1 MSAKLIIPSC
11 CGSRW
16 TTLGW
21 IIFFILLVSVL
32 QWYIP
37 YPLDDDTAY
46 HFSVG
51 QLMAR
56 DGILH
61 SFPWTRF
68 SWQFDHYADKEFLFH
83 LLFVPLG
90 GLGFVNASRV
100 VGVIGGALVLTTL
113 YLVLRDERV
122 RYAGIWA
129 LLPLGASVFAYRF
142 AQVRPQLL
150 SIALALIV
158 LWAYSRNRLRILA
171 VAAFLYPLTY
181 VAFWQIPLILV
192 VAVEVARVFTRE
204 RFCWKPAA
212 TLVAG
217 IIAGVALHPNA
228 SNLLAINWI
237 HMADILLRNAWGA
250 KVEFNMGEE
259 FDPFPLI
266 TWAQYLAVTV
276 LMAGTALLLAW
287 RERTKDSFPL
297 ACALAMLIFWLL
309 TMRTIRFLEYFV
321 PLSSLALAVATRSLA
336 LRFLAPSL
344 LGISLFYT
352 LTTGTIPYRNLASYD
367 LKNWYMEPDVAR
379 IFAREIPV
387 GAKVFTTGWEYTG
400 SLLLNLPDRYYMVA
414 LDPTLLY
421 KRDPLLY
428 DVWYRTL
435 LDAPADSAQIVRTRF
450 DSRFVVAQDYQ
461 PLWPFF
467 SALQSDPTVRLL
479 FANGKWLLFD
489 LGEQRPV
496 TGS

>member
-1 MSAKLIIPSC
+1 MPPGTPHEHHWATPA
-11 CGSRW
+11 
-16 TTLGW
+16 W
-21 IIFFILLVSVL
+21 ITAFVLMVALLQFS
-32 QWYIP
+32 IP
-37 YPLDDDTAY
+37 YPVDDDTAY

-51 QLMAR
+51 QLI
-56 DGILH
+56 GKQGFLQ

-90 GLGFVNASRV
+90 GLGFVTASRV

-113 YLVLRDERV
+113 YLVLRGERV
-122 RYAGIWA
+122 RYAGVWA
-129 LLPLGASVFAYRF
+129 LLPLGASVFVYRF

-158 LWAYSRNRLRILA
+158 LWAYSRRRLRILA
-171 VAAFLYPLTY
+171 VAALLYPLTY

-192 VAVEVARVFTRE
+192 VAAEAARFLNRE

-217 IIAGVALHPNA
+217 IVAGVALHPNA

-237 HMADILLRNAWGA
+237 HMTDILLHNAWGS

-259 FDPFPLI
+259 FDPFPLVV
-266 TWAQYLAVTV
+266 WVQYLAVTA
-276 LMAGTALLLAW
+276 LMAGAALMLAW
-287 RERTKDSFPL
+287 RERKKDLFPL

-309 TMRTIRFLEYFV
+309 TIRTNRFLEYFV
-321 PLSSLALAVATRSLA
+321 PLSALALAVATRSLNI
-336 LRFLAPSL
+336 RFLAPSL
-344 LGISLFYT
+344 LGISLLYT
-352 LTTGTIPYRNLASYD
+352 LTLGTTPFRNLASFD
-367 LKNWYMEPDVAR
+367 LKNWYMEPKVAA
-379 IFAREIPV
+379 FFREQIPV

-421 KRDPLLY
+421 KRDPALY

-435 LDAPADSAQIVRTRF
+435 LDAPPDSAQIVRNRF
-450 DSRFVVAQDYQ
+450 DSRFVVAQNYQ
-461 PLWPFF
+461 SLWPFF
-467 SALQSDPTVRLL
+467 SALAADPAVRLL
-479 FANGKWLLFD
+479 FANDTWLLFD
-489 LGEQRPV
+489 LGERQPV
-496 TGS
+496 MGR

>member
-1 MSAKLIIPSC
+1 MS
-11 CGSRW
+11 
-16 TTLGW
+16 GW
-21 IIFFILLVSVL
+21 ILLFILLVSLL
-32 QWYIP
+32 QWYVS
-37 YPLDDDTAY
+37 YPIDDDTAY

-51 QLMAR
+51 QLMGKH
-56 DGILH
+56 GILQ

-100 VGVIGGALVLTTL
+100 VGVIGGVLVLTTL
-113 YLVLRDERV
+113 YLILRSERV

-129 LLPLGASVFAYRF
+129 LLPLGTSVFVYRF

-158 LWAYSRNRLRILA
+158 LWAYSRGRLRILA

-192 VAVEVARVFTRE
+192 IAAEVARAFNRE
-204 RFCWKPAA
+204 WYSWKPVA

-217 IIAGVALHPNA
+217 IVAGVALHPNA

-237 HMADILLRNAWGA
+237 HMTDILLHNAWGA

-266 TWAQYLAVTV
+266 TWAQYLTVTV
-276 LMAGTALLLAW
+276 LMAGAALVLAW
-287 RERTKDSFPL
+287 RERKKDSFPL
-297 ACALAMLIFWLL
+297 ACALAMLLFWLL
-309 TMRTIRFLEYFV
+309 TIRTNRFLEYFV
-321 PLSSLALAVATRSLA
+321 PLSALALAVATRSSGKRL
-336 LRFLAPSL
+336 LAPVFV
-344 LGISLFYT
+344 GISIFYT
-352 LTTGTIPYRNLASYD
+352 VLCGITPYRYLASFE
-367 LKNWYMEPDVAR
+367 LKNWYMEPEVVKV
-379 IFAREIPV
+379 FAREIPV

-421 KRDPLLY
+421 KRDPGLY

-435 LDAPADSAQIVRTRF
+435 LDAPADSARIVRTRF
-450 DSRFVVAQDYQ
+450 DSRFVVAQNYQ

-467 SALQSDPTVRLL
+467 SALQADPTARLI
-479 FANGKWLLFD
+479 FANDKWLLFD
-489 LGEQRPV
+489 LGEPPPV
-496 TGS
+496 TGR